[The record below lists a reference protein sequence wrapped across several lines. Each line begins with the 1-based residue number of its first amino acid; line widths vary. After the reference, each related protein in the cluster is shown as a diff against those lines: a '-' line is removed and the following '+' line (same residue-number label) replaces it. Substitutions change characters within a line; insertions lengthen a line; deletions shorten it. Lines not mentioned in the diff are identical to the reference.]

1 MAVADLMETTMSEN
15 KDTDKTRELTEDA
28 LNHVPGGKG
37 DAGPNVYM
45 EFKLKEVFISAVV
58 TSPPS
63 NPS

>member
-1 MAVADLMETTMSEN
+1 MSEN

-28 LNHVPGGKG
+28 LNHVSGGKG